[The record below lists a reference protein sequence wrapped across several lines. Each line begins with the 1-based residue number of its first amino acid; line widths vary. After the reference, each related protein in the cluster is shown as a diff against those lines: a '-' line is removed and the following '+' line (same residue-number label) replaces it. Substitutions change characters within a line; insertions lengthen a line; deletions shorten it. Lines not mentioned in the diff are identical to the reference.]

1 MLMNATVTVT
11 TVPMGLVLMYKA
23 LIFVSALLATPSTLI
38 ADNVLVN
45 LNITKVV
52 KCVHVLAN
60 TDNIITCTQINYVLF
75 YLFRC

>member
-60 TDNIITCTQINYVLF
+60 TDNRHTN
-75 YLFRC
+75 